1 LGEPGSAKNGGN
13 WARSGHEKG
22 FAANDRNWVVPG
34 QAAFVKFSP
43 KPDSLLPAQNLPWHL
58 IKDEDRLGF
67 QPK

>member
-43 KPDSLLPAQNLPWHL
+43 KPDSLLPAQLTTFKAHQENPESDDW
-58 IKDEDRLGF
+58 
-67 QPK
+67 